1 MTTGYLSLY
10 PTPTKAPI
18 LQTDSES
25 VPDNESDKNP
35 FYHFYEWVFFVY
47 CCFPQLEERE
57 KAAYYSRA
65 LRAG

>member
-18 LQTDSES
+18 LQTDSDS

-35 FYHFYEWVFFVY
+35 FYHFYEWGFLLLLLLFSSVRGTGES
-47 CCFPQLEERE
+47 CIL
-57 KAAYYSRA
+57 K
-65 LRAG
+65 

>member
-35 FYHFYEWVFFVY
+35 FYHFYEWVFLCVLLLLFSSIRGTGES
-47 CCFPQLEERE
+47 CL
-57 KAAYYSRA
+57 
-65 LRAG
+65 L